1 MGERTDSLSTGKLG
15 LVVIHASRR
24 TTLLTSHEFHRD
36 KRRRYGNK
44 SKADCHLW
52 FKIFPLKTPK
62 NYQSI
67 CLLFFL
73 RRTVCQQVRS
83 CWWTTTFITHIPRI
97 RGISLAVEPRNLLAA
112 VSLYLRPH
120 RSTTNCGTS
129 LLIFS
134 ETSTTDCP
142 HSQWC
147 YGGAK
152 PIDALE
158 QDMEHTFTDKRSPLI
173 RQIFFDLI
181 RCCSCFIRI
190 SLQSNSLVLNS
201 NESLLQQ
208 LCNNYWTYSEHP
220 R

>member
-97 RGISLAVEPRNLLAA
+97 RGISLAVEPRNIMAA
-112 VSLYLRPH
+112 VSVYMRHTGPPQIVEPLYWSFQRPQRPTVPTVNDAMGVQN
-120 RSTTNCGTS
+120 RST
-129 LLIFS
+129 
-134 ETSTTDCP
+134 
-142 HSQWC
+142 
-147 YGGAK
+147 Y
-152 PIDALE
+152 
-158 QDMEHTFTDKRSPLI
+158 
-173 RQIFFDLI
+173 
-181 RCCSCFIRI
+181 
-190 SLQSNSLVLNS
+190 
-201 NESLLQQ
+201 
-208 LCNNYWTYSEHP
+208 
-220 R
+220 